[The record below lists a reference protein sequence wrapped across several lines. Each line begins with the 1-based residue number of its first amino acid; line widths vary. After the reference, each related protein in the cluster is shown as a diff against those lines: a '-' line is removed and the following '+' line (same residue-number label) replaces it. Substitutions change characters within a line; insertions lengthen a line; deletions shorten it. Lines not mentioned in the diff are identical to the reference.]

1 MENTC
6 TIKNENIS
14 EISVLKSK
22 FIGIIVPFFDAN
34 LLKAT
39 LKEYK
44 KEFPKARHYCY
55 AYVLKNNQKFSD
67 DGEPS
72 GTAGK
77 PMLDILNRNN
87 LTNVL
92 LIVVRYFG
100 GTLLGSGR
108 LLRTYVEIASE
119 TVDKAPK
126 FLLEEKLAV
135 RVEVDQSKFDLFKH
149 YLKINHF
156 DLVHLEFNVKI
167 QIDFLATKDLDLD
180 ELESKFLFKV
190 KVISFKETEIL
201 KSIDGR

>member
-44 KEFPKARHYCY
+44 KKFPKARHYCY
-55 AYVLKNNQKFSD
+55 ACVLKNNQKFSD